1 MSNGAASESKLGALH
16 DKLADLFLEALD
28 PQGGCGP
35 QMVNAARAFLK
46 DNDIVCVPVADNRIS
61 KLGNKLA
68 AIETRARGGSR
79 TGANGVTYSGAATK
93 SCAIPCT
100 SPFEISNDFNNHD
113 KREQ

>member
-28 PQGGCGP
+28 LEDVSP

-46 DNDIVCVPVADNRIS
+46 DNDIVCVPVADNRMS

-68 AIETRARGGSR
+68 AIRNEGKKRFKDGEPD
-79 TGANGVTYSGAATK
+79 NVTPIRGAA
-93 SCAIPCT
+93 
-100 SPFEISNDFNNHD
+100 EG
-113 KREQ
+113 